1 MNERARVSCVLGIVV
16 QLRCFL
22 VLFGASLCSW
32 SAVENIENIVS
43 PESGP
48 EGGFARSR
56 ERITTHALDMVA
68 KRAHA
73 WTEYTCRC
81 ERVHASPIAGAR
93 ARASRALFSSAAV
106 VVRVGAAA
114 VEDVHAE
121 ENHVAE
127 LVRA

>member
-1 MNERARVSCVLGIVV
+1 MGIVV

-81 ERVHASPIAGAR
+81 ERVHASPVAGAR
-93 ARASRALFSSAAV
+93 ARASRAFFSNAV
-106 VVRVGAAA
+106 VVGRGGVAE
-114 VEDVHAE
+114 VEDVHVE
-121 ENHVAE
+121 EDHAAE
-127 LVRA
+127 LVHGEKC